1 MAAPGPAARVL
12 VPAGRISTG
21 AVAAVLAV
29 GLVAPQVWR
38 RWAVA
43 VFLTGLVAGLPHGAV
58 DHLVPGWFR
67 RGSRPA
73 AGHRTVVP
81 LGYAAAAAAVPAAAL
96 TVPACVLCVFL
107 AVSAL
112 HFGYGDARF
121 CALRDGPTDPAP
133 RAVHALAHGTVTAVL
148 PLALWPEQVR
158 PVVRQLA
165 PGADWLLAAPVR
177 TATAVLAGAAVAV
190 CCGMALRDGRHRQ
203 AAELLLL
210 TALFG
215 LVPPL
220 VAFGTY
226 FGAWHS
232 VRHIARLVLADPAN
246 APALRA
252 GHTAAV
258 LRRFG
263 RQAAVPTAI
272 ALAALAFLTALPRAF
287 LADGRTAV
295 GGVVLLAALTFPHL
309 IVVAHLDRGEGRPEP
324 GPGRPSPPRAARRA
338 AAARSPSD
346 RCRDDG

>member
-1 MAAPGPAARVL
+1 M
-12 VPAGRISTG
+12 
-21 AVAAVLAV
+21 
-29 GLVAPQVWR
+29 
-38 RWAVA
+38 
-43 VFLTGLVAGLPHGAV
+43 
-58 DHLVPGWFR
+58 
-67 RGSRPA
+67 
-73 AGHRTVVP
+73 
-81 LGYAAAAAAVPAAAL
+81 
-96 TVPACVLCVFL
+96 
-107 AVSAL
+107 
-112 HFGYGDARF
+112 
-121 CALRDGPTDPAP
+121 
-133 RAVHALAHGTVTAVL
+133 
-148 PLALWPEQVR
+148 
-158 PVVRQLA
+158 
-165 PGADWLLAAPVR
+165 
-177 TATAVLAGAAVAV
+177 AV

>member
-287 LADGRTAV
+287 LADGRTAA

>member
-29 GLVAPQVWR
+29 GLVAPEAWR

-43 VFLTGLVAGLPHGAV
+43 VFLAGLVAGLPHGAV

-67 RGSRPA
+67 RGPRPA
-73 AGHRTVVP
+73 AGHRAVVP

-96 TVPACVLCVFL
+96 AAPACVLCVFL

-121 CALRDGPTDPAP
+121 CALRDGPVAPAT
-133 RAVHALAHGTVTAVL
+133 RALHALAHGAVTAVL
-148 PLALWPEQVR
+148 PLARWPEQVR

-177 TATAVLAGAAVAV
+177 TATAVLAAAAVAV
-190 CCGMALRDGRHRQ
+190 CCGTALRGGRHRQ

-210 TALFG
+210 AALFS

-252 GHTAAV
+252 GRTAAV

-263 RQAAVPTAI
+263 RQAAVPTAA
-272 ALAALAFLTALPRAF
+272 ALAALAFLATLPRAF
-287 LADGRTAV
+287 PADGRTAAC
-295 GGVVLLAALTFPHL
+295 GVVLLAALTLPHL
-309 IVVAHLDRGEGRPEP
+309 VVVAHLDRGEERPEP
-324 GPGRPSPPRAARRA
+324 GPGRP
-338 AAARSPSD
+338 
-346 RCRDDG
+346 